1 MKYILV
7 FCFTVCVFSNDCPIV
22 NFNIVWQKTNLDKLR
37 HAKVLDNNLN
47 EAKIVTIQSNQTL
60 DQICKETLSKIP
72 NFDYLFLNDSL
83 IRRIQAES
91 FNQAQDFAVIDL
103 SRNKLE
109 KISPGVFNGLKLRIL
124 KLRQNSIQ
132 EIGLESFNN
141 MINLIILDLSFNNLE
156 EIPIGLFKNSTK
168 INQIYL
174 GNNRIQSLKANT
186 FLNLRRQNT
195 GTKYD
200 PVSIYLEFNQIS
212 TIDEHAFN
220 GLPELGVLDLR
231 GNKITIL
238 KSNIFSSVNH
248 VRMMSVARNGLEC
261 ISNGF
266 DFINKIGNIVLD
278 ANSWDCTCLE
288 DLEIWYN
295 NNDLD
300 STHVSNFDCK

>member
-60 DQICKETLSKIP
+60 DQICKETLI
-72 NFDYLFLNDSL
+72 
-83 IRRIQAES
+83 
-91 FNQAQDFAVIDL
+91 
-103 SRNKLE
+103 
-109 KISPGVFNGLKLRIL
+109 
-124 KLRQNSIQ
+124 
-132 EIGLESFNN
+132 
-141 MINLIILDLSFNNLE
+141 
-156 EIPIGLFKNSTK
+156 
-168 INQIYL
+168 
-174 GNNRIQSLKANT
+174 
-186 FLNLRRQNT
+186 
-195 GTKYD
+195 
-200 PVSIYLEFNQIS
+200 
-212 TIDEHAFN
+212 
-220 GLPELGVLDLR
+220 
-231 GNKITIL
+231 
-238 KSNIFSSVNH
+238 NH